1 MNPVRLS
8 KFLSLA
14 LRHRACDFG
23 LTPDAQG
30 FVPFDALLALI
41 QTKMDAG
48 VARGEIVA
56 LAESGQPRRFE
67 LRGDLIRA
75 TYGHSRVDVEY
86 PRVAPP
92 EILYHGTHP
101 GALASIRKDGLRA
114 MKRQYVHLST
124 TMKRAR
130 EVASRRTREPVI
142 LSVRALDAHLADV
155 VFHSPEPQHFLAR
168 TIAPQFIEF
177 PEMKLHAAKHRKRQ
191 RLGKNEHG

>member
-14 LRHRACDFG
+14 LRHRASDFG
-23 LTPDAQG
+23 LTPDAKG
-30 FVPFDALLALI
+30 FVPFDALLALV

-48 VARGEIVA
+48 VTRGEIVA

-75 TYGHSRVDVEY
+75 TYGHSSVEVEY
-86 PRVAPP
+86 PRFAPP
-92 EILYHGTHP
+92 AILYHGTHT
-101 GALASIRKDGLRA
+101 GALASIRKNGLRA

-124 TMKRAR
+124 TMARAE
-130 EVASRRTREPVI
+130 EVASRRKRQPVI
-142 LSVRALDAHLADV
+142 LSVRAFDAHVAGV

-177 PEMKLHAAKHRKRQ
+177 PEIKLEEAKRRKRGH
-191 RLGKNEHG
+191 LGKNEYG